1 LSKEDD
7 SKAIE
12 VVDII
17 DALSSNSSLLLFD
30 AIAIADGT
38 SEILISEL
46 NLSRKQFYSR
56 MSCLMECG
64 LVKRKNGKYMLTS
77 FGKIIYSVIM
87 TVKRASE
94 CYSRLKVIDVLE
106 SSNDHILREELDKII
121 DVLLEG
127 NPQIRQV
134 VVK

>member
-1 LSKEDD
+1 MSKEDD